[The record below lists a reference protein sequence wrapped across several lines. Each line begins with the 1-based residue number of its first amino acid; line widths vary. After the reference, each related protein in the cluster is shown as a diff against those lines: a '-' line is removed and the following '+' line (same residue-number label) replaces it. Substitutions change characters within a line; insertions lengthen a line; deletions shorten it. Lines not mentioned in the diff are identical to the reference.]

1 MDPCLNKSILR
12 LVCGCLL
19 LGLLTGTIGCKK
31 SLHSTTHEEVS
42 GKVLFN
48 GKPLPG
54 GRVTFAAIE
63 GGFAST
69 RPIDEKGNYKI
80 DAPIGDVLISVDNR
94 MFLPRDAKKQARQQA
109 VHPKR
114 PAAQA
119 EEEGPSKGRYV
130 PIPERY
136 ANCDTS
142 GLTYTVKP
150 GPQTHDI
157 ELTDKPSPSPA
168 GP

>member
-1 MDPCLNKSILR
+1 MNACIVKSTFR

-19 LGLLTGTIGCKK
+19 LGLLTGTTGCGKN
-31 SLHSTTHEEVS
+31 LHSTQHEEVS
-42 GKVLFN
+42 GKVLFK

-69 RPIDEKGNYKI
+69 RPIDENGNYKI
-80 DAPIGDVLISVDNR
+80 NAPIGNVLISVDNR
-94 MFLPRDAKKQARQQA
+94 MLQPRKPGGKAKASPKRR
-109 VHPKR
+109 PKR
-114 PAAQA
+114 PDFQVV
-119 EEEGPSKGRYV
+119 EEEPIKGRRYV
-130 PIPERY
+130 QIPEHY

-150 GPQTHDI
+150 GAQSYDI
-157 ELTDKPSPSPA
+157 ELSD
-168 GP
+168 